1 MDNQHNKL
9 AGIILKSASG
19 GLSPEEQQQLD
30 AYLQASEA
38 NRQKYREL
46 TSAATLEQKLLR
58 YEAWENIRPANY
70 QQLLQR
76 IHPPKRRTLR
86 PWHYAAAAAAVLAL
100 LIAGIWLWQTPRRNA
115 SPFAH
120 AADIAPGKTGAVL
133 TLADGSQ
140 VVLDSITNGVIAAQ
154 NGTQV
159 VMKNGQLAYDPSSNT
174 GNNIAYN
181 TMSTPKGRQ
190 FHLTLP
196 DGTRVWLNAASSLKY
211 PTAFTGKER
220 RVTVTGEAYFEVAQN
235 ASQPFRVNVPGAAP
249 VEVLGTSFNINAY
262 IDEED
267 IRATLLEGSVRIG
280 NTILQPGQQMK
291 VKAGNV
297 AEADMDKVM
306 AWKNGIFNFNDAS
319 LKEVMR
325 QLERWYDIE
334 VIYENGVPD
343 TYFYGKVSR
352 DVSLAGILK
361 VLEATR
367 VHFRVEGRK
376 LIVMP

>member
-1 MDNQHNKL
+1 MDKQYNKL

-58 YEAWENIRPANY
+58 YEAWENVRTANY

-76 IHPPKRRTLR
+76 IHPPKRRTFR
-86 PWHYAAAAAAVLAL
+86 PWHYAAAAAVLAL
-100 LIAGIWLWQTPRRNA
+100 LIAGILLWQTPQRNA

-154 NGTQV
+154 NGSQV
-159 VMKNGQLAYDPSSNT
+159 VMKNGQLAYDPGNST

-220 RVTVTGEAYFEVAQN
+220 SVTVTGEAYFEVAQN
-235 ASQPFRVNVPGAAP
+235 ASQPFKVNVPGAAP

-280 NTILQPGQQMK
+280 STILQPGQQMK

-297 AEADMDKVM
+297 MNADTDKVM